1 MGIGASSASS
11 SGAAQIPSSLTMQA
25 MAQQVLKFLP
35 VSNERSS
42 LDTRFR
48 LQLVAGQFS
57 NALQTLARLRQYDDP
72 SSARSSTNY
81 IQYVIYAR
89 AKLGQAQGD
98 EFDAAFN
105 KAFTR
110 AVGSFDD
117 VRAAYAIRRFV
128 VFSNFWQAYRD
139 DLDAKSGKTAI
150 PVQSAV
156 ALIHDYQLA
165 TMYQAFAR
173 DTSALIA
180 QDDRRRYKITED
192 VTIPTPDHRI
202 VCAYVMRPKAAVEK
216 LTTLLEY
223 SIYADRRIVRQD
235 PRLTAAHGFA
245 GVMAYTPG
253 KACSPG
259 QTIPYVNEGIHVVAT
274 IDWIVRRPW
283 SDGRVGMYGG
293 SYNSFAQWAA
303 AKRRPSALR
312 ALMASVPNAPGIDTP
327 MEANIF
333 ETWDYPWPQYTTSR
347 QWLDASSEGDPN
359 ELARLENA
367 WYVSGRAYRSLDEI
381 QGRPNPV
388 WDSWLDHPSYDGF
401 WQSLIPY
408 GREFADLH
416 VPVLITDGYL
426 GGQNVGGLYY
436 YSQYVKYDP
445 AAETYFVLGPYDHI
459 RGQFGTVSGLG
470 SDVTVVDGYHIDPA
484 AALDIESLRY
494 QWFDYVFKEASKP
507 AILGNRINYEVMH
520 GNHWEHAASID
531 AMHLSV
537 MRRYLSATPSHG
549 EWFVLDTLPTPGSV
563 SQSVDLAD
571 RKDVN
576 RVAPASGPDA
586 YLGYAYESAPLASDL
601 EIDGV
606 FSGQL
611 DFECNKRDFDF
622 NVAVYDV
629 SPNGDYEAITD
640 DMARASYVN
649 DRSTRRFLT
658 PMARTRL
665 DFTSN
670 RITSWKIL
678 KGSRLIVVVS
688 IQKDPGYPINYGTG
702 RDVSDE
708 TIADAKIPLCLRWY
722 GDSFIDFPVR

>member
-1 MGIGASSASS
+1 
-11 SGAAQIPSSLTMQA
+11 MQA
-25 MAQQVLKFLP
+25 MAEQVLKSLP
-35 VSNERSS
+35 SSIERSS

-48 LQLVAGQFS
+48 LQLVAEQFRP
-57 NALQTLARLRQYDDP
+57 ALQTLARLRQYDDP
-72 SSARSSTNY
+72 LSARSSTNY
-81 IQYVIYAR
+81 IQYVVYAR
-89 AKLGQAQGD
+89 AKLAQAPG
-98 EFDAAFN
+98 EKFDDAFSRT
-105 KAFTR
+105 FTH
-110 AVGSFDD
+110 AIGSLDD

-128 VFSNFWQAYRD
+128 VFSNFVQAYRD
-139 DLDAKSGKTAI
+139 DLHAQLSKTAI
-150 PVQSAV
+150 PIQSAV
-156 ALIHDYQLA
+156 GLIHDYQLA
-165 TMYQAFAR
+165 TMYQAFASE
-173 DTSALIA
+173 TPALIA
-180 QDDRRRYKITED
+180 HDDRNRYKISEN
-192 VTIPTPDHRI
+192 VAIPTPDHRI
-202 VCAYVMRPKAAVEK
+202 VCAYVLRPKVAARK

-259 QTIPYVNEGIHVVAT
+259 QTIPYVNEGIHVVAA
-274 IDWIVRRPW
+274 IDWIARQPW

-333 ETWDYPWPQYTTSR
+333 ETWDYPWPQYTTAGH
-347 QWLDASSEGDPN
+347 WLDASTEGDPG

-381 QGRPNPV
+381 QGKPNPV
-388 WDSWLDHPSYDGF
+388 WDSWLDHPGYDGF

-408 GREFADLH
+408 GREFSDLH
-416 VPVLITDGYL
+416 IPVLITDGYL

-459 RGQFGTVSGLG
+459 RGQFGTVSSLG
-470 SDVTVVDGYHIDPA
+470 PDVTVVGGYHIDPA

-494 QWFDYVFKEASKP
+494 RWFDYVFKRAPKP
-507 AILGNRINYEVMH
+507 AILKNRVNYEVMH
-520 GNHWEHAASID
+520 ANHWEHAASID
-531 AMHLSV
+531 EMHTSV

-549 EWFVLDTLPTPGSV
+549 AWFVLGTSPTPGV
-563 SQSVDLAD
+563 LSQSVDLAD

-576 RVAPASGPDA
+576 RAPPAGAPDT
-586 YLGYAYESAPLASDL
+586 YLGTAYESAPLASDL
-601 EIDGV
+601 ELNGV
-606 FSGQL
+606 FSGEL

-640 DMARASYVN
+640 DMARASYVD
-649 DRSTRRFLT
+649 DRSARRLLT

-665 DFTSN
+665 DFTSS
-670 RITSWKIL
+670 RLTSWKVS

-688 IQKDPGYPINYGTG
+688 IQKDPGYQINYGTG
-702 RDVSDE
+702 QDVSDE
-708 TIADAKIPLCLRWY
+708 TIADAKVPLRLRWY
-722 GDSFIDFPVR
+722 GDSFIDFPVRQL

>member
-1 MGIGASSASS
+1 
-11 SGAAQIPSSLTMQA
+11 
-25 MAQQVLKFLP
+25 
-35 VSNERSS
+35 
-42 LDTRFR
+42 
-48 LQLVAGQFS
+48 
-57 NALQTLARLRQYDDP
+57 
-72 SSARSSTNY
+72 
-81 IQYVIYAR
+81 
-89 AKLGQAQGD
+89 
-98 EFDAAFN
+98 
-105 KAFTR
+105 
-110 AVGSFDD
+110 
-117 VRAAYAIRRFV
+117 
-128 VFSNFWQAYRD
+128 
-139 DLDAKSGKTAI
+139 
-150 PVQSAV
+150 
-156 ALIHDYQLA
+156 
-165 TMYQAFAR
+165 MYQAFAR
-173 DTSALIA
+173 DTTALIA
-180 QDDRRRYKITED
+180 QDDGRRFKITED
-192 VTIPTPDHRI
+192 VAIPTPDRRI
-202 VCAYVMRPKAAVEK
+202 VCAYMMRPKVTEK

-274 IDWIVRRPW
+274 IEWIVRQPW

-333 ETWDYPWPQYTTSR
+333 ETWAYPWPQYTTMG
-347 QWLDASSEGDPN
+347 QWLDASAEGDPN

-367 WYVSGRAYRSLDEI
+367 WSTSGRAYRSLDKI

-388 WDSWLDHPSYDGF
+388 WDSWLDHPNYDGF

-408 GREFADLH
+408 GREFSDLH
-416 VPVLITDGYL
+416 IPVLITDGYL

-459 RGQFGTVSGLG
+459 RGQFGTVSALG

-494 QWFDYVFKEASKP
+494 QWFDYVLKGAPKP
-507 AILGNRINYEVMH
+507 AILKSRINYEVMH
-520 GNHWEHAASID
+520 GNRWEHAASIGE
-531 AMHLSV
+531 MHLSIA
-537 MRRYLSATPSHG
+537 RRYLSATPSRG
-549 EWFVLDTLPTPGSV
+549 TWFALSTLPSPGSV
-563 SQSVDLAD
+563 SLSVDLAD

-576 RVAPASGPDA
+576 RVPPASGPDT
-586 YLGYAYESAPLASDL
+586 YLGDAYESAPLASDL
-601 EIDGV
+601 ELNGV
-606 FSGQL
+606 FSGTL
-611 DFECNKRDFDF
+611 DFDCNKRDFDF

-629 SPNGDYEAITD
+629 SPTGNYEAITD
-640 DMARASYVN
+640 DMARASYVH
-649 DRSTRRFLT
+649 DRSTRRLLT

-665 DFTSN
+665 EFTSD
-670 RITSWKIL
+670 RITSWKVS

-702 RDVSDE
+702 QDVSDE
-708 TIADAKIPLCLRWY
+708 TIADAKAPLRLRWY
-722 GDSFIDFPVR
+722 GDSFIDFPIR